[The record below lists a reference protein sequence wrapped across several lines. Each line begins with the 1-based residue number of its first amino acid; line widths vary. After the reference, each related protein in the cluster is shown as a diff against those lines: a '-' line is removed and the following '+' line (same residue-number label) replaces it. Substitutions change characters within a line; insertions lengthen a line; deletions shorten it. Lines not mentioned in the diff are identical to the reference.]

1 MKRRLDRQFG
11 SAFFFYGKMQQKE
24 CEKEGVFEG
33 FPVNLMEDMVEINST
48 VFLRVQ
54 TGKSRESGLY

>member
-1 MKRRLDRQFG
+1 MDPP
-11 SAFFFYGKMQQKE
+11 SFFYGKMQQKE

-33 FPVNLMEDMVEINST
+33 FPVNLMEDKVEINST